1 MDKPVTFTFWLF
13 TLIAPFIGV
22 AITLL
27 MLVTA
32 NLITSTY
39 ATYVRMET
47 LSLSKMKL
55 EIVKIVAY
63 LLIALA
69 VFLLEAY
76 VLTQVPIVKI
86 VVGFM
91 AITEL
96 QSIANNYQ
104 KIYGI
109 HPFKAFMNW
118 FDRLLRKKSTKP
130 SSEES
135 DTKI

>member
-1 MDKPVTFTFWLF
+1 MDKSVTFTFWLF
-13 TLIAPFIGV
+13 TLIAPIIGV

-32 NLITSTY
+32 NLITSAY
-39 ATYVRMET
+39 ATYVKIET

-55 EIVKIVAY
+55 EIVKIIVY
-63 LLIALA
+63 LLITLA
-69 VFLLEAY
+69 AFLLEAY

-86 VVGFM
+86 AVGFM

-109 HPFKAFMNW
+109 HPFNAFINW